1 MKPYQFKLFNNSIQ
15 REFGGSLLRC
25 RRKTRRP
32 LSTRVPIHLVL
43 RSENKR
49 AYKALAYGSSTN
61 RKILSA
67 VAKRFQI
74 QILDV
79 IFNHSHV
86 HLVIRIPSRESY
98 NAFIRLLTS
107 RLAQFAKLKKGE
119 LFQFRPYTR
128 LLSWGRE
135 IKTVLNYMKK
145 NYVEAIGS
153 IEIRHAEIPL
163 TFETNYPRG
172 PIHCV
177 NS

>member
-1 MKPYQFKLFNNSIQ
+1 MKAHQFKLFNNSIQ
-15 REFGGSLLRC
+15 REFGGSLLKG
-25 RRKTRRP
+25 RRKSIRP

-49 AYKALAYGSSTN
+49 AYKALAYGSNTN
-61 RKILSA
+61 RKILCV

-74 QILDV
+74 RILDV
-79 IFNHSHV
+79 VFNHNHV

-98 NAFIRLLTS
+98 NGFIRLLTS

-119 LFQFRPYTR
+119 LFRFRPYTR

-135 IKTVLNYMKK
+135 MKTISNYMKK

-153 IEIRHAEIPL
+153 IEVLPAEIPL
-163 TFETNYPRG
+163 TFET
-172 PIHCV
+172 
-177 NS
+177 S

>member
-1 MKPYQFKLFNNSIQ
+1 MKPYQFKLFQNSTQ
-15 REFGGSLLRC
+15 REFGGSLLKG
-25 RRKTRRP
+25 RRKSMRP

-79 IFNHSHV
+79 VFNHSHV

-98 NAFIRLLTS
+98 NGFIRLLTS

-128 LLSWGRE
+128 LLSWGRQM
-135 IKTVLNYMKK
+135 KTISNYMKK
-145 NYVEAIGS
+145 NFVEAVSS
-153 IEIRHAEIPL
+153 IEIQPAEIPL
-163 TFETNYPRG
+163 TFET
-172 PIHCV
+172 
-177 NS
+177 S